1 MLVTLHVLSDSIT
14 NLLST
19 PFVRISFG
27 ARSEQRCNWLLKFGT
42 HSSLL
47 SRLIVVVIPSIV
59 TSAPT
64 ISSKLSIPLNAFP
77 LAFQIRFLLTIMCM
91 YKLYLLTFVNF
102 MPSVLWHCCLG
113 VRKSIRSVKTEWRC
127 VGVFLDLERRVVQLM
142 PLHPRTP
149 SSVASFKSRL
159 VLPFWYRLTQH
170 VLEKRL
176 LKGCS
181 VVVVLLWNFIY
192 NGALCVVLCVL
203 YSW

>member
-42 HSSLL
+42 HSPLL

-59 TSAPT
+59 TSSRT
-64 ISSKLSIPLNAFP
+64 ISSMLSIPLNAFP

-102 MPSVLWHCCLG
+102 MPSVL
-113 VRKSIRSVKTEWRC
+113 
-127 VGVFLDLERRVVQLM
+127 
-142 PLHPRTP
+142 
-149 SSVASFKSRL
+149 
-159 VLPFWYRLTQH
+159 
-170 VLEKRL
+170 
-176 LKGCS
+176 
-181 VVVVLLWNFIY
+181 
-192 NGALCVVLCVL
+192 
-203 YSW
+203 